1 MQKVVVI
8 SNQGM
13 SAADVLEIARHNA
26 EVKLS
31 ETALSALAASRSHID
46 ALVAS
51 SQPVY
56 GVSTGFGAL
65 ANRYVSV
72 EQRAQLQRSLIRS
85 HAAGVGTPVEREV
98 VRALM
103 ALRLKTLASG
113 RTGVRPVV
121 ATTMAALLNA
131 GITPLVREFGSLGC
145 SGDLSRRFRIAHW
158 Y

>member
-1 MQKVVVI
+1 MQ
-8 SNQGM
+8 
-13 SAADVLEIARHNA
+13 
-26 EVKLS
+26 LS
-31 ETALSALAASRSHID
+31 DSALAAMATSRAHID

-51 SQPVY
+51 SEPVY

-85 HAAGVGTPVEREV
+85 HAAGVGAPVEREV

-103 ALRLKTLASG
+103 TLRLKTLASG

-121 ATTMAALLNA
+121 ATTMAAVLPTALA
-131 GITPLVREFGSLGC
+131 AFSSARSPKTGQPEKVLILVLVIIF
-145 SGDLSRRFRIAHW
+145 DDQT
-158 Y
+158 